1 MTPFELTL
9 KNIDEF
15 CAKHK
20 ISYSII
26 GGIALISYKIQR
38 TTNDVDVTLLIDL
51 DKINDIGE
59 KIISNFEPLFS
70 DSIMFFQKNFVLPVI
85 DKSTNIR
92 IDFAAGLT
100 EFDKK
105 VIQRS
110 TRKEF
115 GKINLP
121 FCSLED
127 LILYKLFAFRPRD
140 VSDLHEISKKY
151 KNVLD
156 KKYLSLLLNDFTE
169 LDRDDMKENFKKIF

>member
-15 CAKHK
+15 CSNQK
-20 ISYSII
+20 ISYAII

-38 TTNDVDVTLLIDL
+38 TTNDIDVTLLIDL
-51 DKINDIGE
+51 EKLNDIGE

-70 DSIMFFQKNFVLPVI
+70 DPILFFQRNFVLPVI

-105 VIQRS
+105 VIERS
-110 TRKEF
+110 KKKDF
-115 GKINLP
+115 GNVKLS
-121 FCSLED
+121 FCTLED
-127 LILYKLFAFRPRD
+127 LILYKLFAYRPRNI
-140 VSDLHEISKKY
+140 SDLHEISQMY
-151 KNVLD
+151 RDELD
-156 KKYLSLLLNDFTE
+156 KGLF
-169 LDRDDMKENFKKIF
+169 I